1 MRRWT
6 AVATL
11 VLLVLE
17 AGVSAVVALVVGK
30 AADYQHMSLGGVP
43 TSAMAS
49 SAYVGFGL
57 IALFLLLVAALLLRV
72 ALRDVAPTKVE
83 RIVLILAAVLHG
95 LLAAVLLALS
105 GVWVFVPLAVTLTLL
120 VLILFIPSDG
130 PRQPSARE
138 PSPTLPP
145 SLPPQGGPSA
155 PAAPAA

>member
-6 AVATL
+6 AVAAL

-17 AGVSAVVALVVGK
+17 AGVAAVVAMVVGK
-30 AADYQHMSLGGVP
+30 AADYQHMSLAGVP
-43 TSAMAS
+43 TAAMAA

-72 ALRDVAPTKVE
+72 ALRDVAPTKAE
-83 RIVLILAAVLHG
+83 RIVLVLAAVLHG

-120 VLILFIPSDG
+120 VLILFIPS
-130 PRQPSARE
+130 E
-138 PSPTLPP
+138 PSPSPLPP
-145 SLPPQGGPSA
+145 SSGPSGGPAA

>member
-6 AVATL
+6 AVAAL

-30 AADYQHMSLGGVP
+30 AADYQHMSLAGVP
-43 TSAMAS
+43 TSAMAA

-72 ALRDVAPTKVE
+72 AVRDVVPTKVE

-130 PRQPSARE
+130 TQQPPVRE
-138 PSPTLPP
+138 PSP
-145 SLPPQGGPSA
+145 GGPAA